1 MKKNY
6 NLPEIE
12 LVCLNV
18 TDIISVSVSVTGI
31 GDNDND
37 TLVSALNL

>member
-18 TDIISVSVSVTGI
+18 TDVISVSVIGI
-31 GDNDND
+31 GDNENDN
-37 TLVSALNL
+37 LVSALDL

>member
-18 TDIISVSVSVTGI
+18 TDVISVSVTGI
-31 GDNDND
+31 GDNENDN
-37 TLVSALNL
+37 LISALNL

>member
-6 NLPEIE
+6 KLPEIE
-12 LVCLNV
+12 LVCLNSADV
-18 TDIISVSVSVTGI
+18 ISVSVTGI

-37 TLVSALNL
+37 NLVSALEL

>member
-12 LVCLNV
+12 LVCLNSADV
-18 TDIISVSVSVTGI
+18 ISVSVIGI
-31 GDNDND
+31 GDNGDND

>member
-18 TDIISVSVSVTGI
+18 TDVISASDIGI
-31 GDNDND
+31 GDNENDN
-37 TLVSALNL
+37 LVSELNL